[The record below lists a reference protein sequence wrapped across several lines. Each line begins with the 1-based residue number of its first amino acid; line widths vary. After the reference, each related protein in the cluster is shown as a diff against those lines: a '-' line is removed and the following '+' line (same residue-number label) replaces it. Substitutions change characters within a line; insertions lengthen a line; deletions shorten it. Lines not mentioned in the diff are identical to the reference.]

1 MIEIN
6 KETKKIVAAILVIVI
21 LACAVLL
28 AMYRDKAF
36 NHTIIITYPDGCTE
50 TYIRGELNS
59 SICAE
64 GRLIEDMKYV
74 NTGVIQY
81 PEI

>member
-1 MIEIN
+1 MN

-21 LACAVLL
+21 LTCAVLL

-36 NHTIIITYPDGCTE
+36 NHTITITYPDGCSE

-59 SICAE
+59 SICVE
-64 GRLIEDMKYV
+64 GRLIEESGHV
-74 NTGVIQY
+74 NTNTIQY